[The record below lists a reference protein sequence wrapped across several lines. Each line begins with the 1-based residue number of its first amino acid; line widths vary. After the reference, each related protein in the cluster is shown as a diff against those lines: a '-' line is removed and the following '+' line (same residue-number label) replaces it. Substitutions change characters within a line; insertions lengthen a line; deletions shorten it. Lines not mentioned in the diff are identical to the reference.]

1 MSYANRLSYF
11 RKMAGISPA
20 TRVGERSLT
29 AAQQF
34 EERVE
39 GVLVVGIP
47 FPMT

>member
-1 MSYANRLSYF
+1 MSYANRLSHP
-11 RKMAGISPA
+11 RKMAGIGPA
-20 TRVGERSLT
+20 TQVVGRSLT

-34 EERVE
+34 EARAE